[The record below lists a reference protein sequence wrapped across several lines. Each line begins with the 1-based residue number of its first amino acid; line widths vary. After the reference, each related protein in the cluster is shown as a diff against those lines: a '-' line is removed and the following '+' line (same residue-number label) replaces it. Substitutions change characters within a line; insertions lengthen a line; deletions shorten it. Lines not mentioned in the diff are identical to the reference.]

1 MSPQIVWLSFSL
13 LMSSFTAW
21 FLLCRFR
28 KQVVSVVVPSVAV
41 AAASYKHGDTV
52 AISGSILVDGQ
63 PAASEAV
70 TVTVTDPSGNPTD
83 VPNVATGGD
92 GAFAASYQVP
102 PTETPGTY
110 TVSAAARGQTATA
123 TFTRNLQNTTKI

>member
-1 MSPQIVWLSFSL
+1 M
-13 LMSSFTAW
+13 
-21 FLLCRFR
+21 
-28 KQVVSVVVPSVAV
+28 SVVVPSVAV

-70 TVTVTDPSGNPTD
+70 TVTVTDPSGTPTE
-83 VPNVATGGD
+83 VPNVATGAD
-92 GAFAASYQVP
+92 GTFAASYQVP

-123 TFTRNLQNTTKI
+123 TFTRNPTEISYHFETILFEIRSSLHLVSSFLVGMILL

>member
-1 MSPQIVWLSFSL
+1 MNPLFFWAIQGL
-13 LMSSFTAW
+13 LTGVFVSW
-21 FLLCRFR
+21 FLLFRFR

-63 PAASEAV
+63 PATSEAV

-83 VPNVATGGD
+83 VPDVTTGGD
-92 GAFAASYQVP
+92 GTFAASYQVP

-123 TFTRNLQNTTKI
+123 TFTRNPAEPLI